1 MAQNSQ
7 ASKSKWGVGSF
18 FQQAVAGVESRLDNI
33 LMDQEDA
40 EKASNAKSKDAESTA
55 SPISRSPAGCKWNSR
70 KLDSIPANSSD
81 QQFREA
87 RRMRAE
93 MIDSKNVW
101 HEQWSNPI
109 PRIGTHN
116 RHLVGSLQLQ
126 AVQRRAMARDQVWTS
141 TPVLQLLRVSQM
153 I

>member
-7 ASKSKWGVGSF
+7 APKSKWGVGSF

-40 EKASNAKSKDAESTA
+40 QKAANAKSKDAESTA
-55 SPISRSPAGCKWNSR
+55 PPISRSPAGCRCISR
-70 KLDSIPANSSD
+70 TFDSIPANQSD

-87 RRMRAE
+87 RPMRAE
-93 MIDSKNVW
+93 MTVSKNVW

-109 PRIGTHN
+109 LRIGIHN
-116 RHLVGSLQLQ
+116 LHLVRSPRPR
-126 AVQRRAMARDQVWTS
+126 AVQRRVMTRDQVWTS
-141 TPVLQLLRVSQM
+141 TPVLQLLPVSQM